1 MLELVVLL
9 AVVCLGLIG
18 FCAWLLQGQRRLAAQ
33 LAEQAARHATL
44 EQRLKE
50 LAKRSEAYQR
60 VNVRMGEELGELRKQ
75 LANLPERLARLE
87 QRDPTSLSFSQAARL
102 AGMGASASDL
112 AQACGLSQAEAEL
125 ITRLHSGHKP
135 QD

>member
-1 MLELVVLL
+1 MLELVILL
-9 AVVCLGLIG
+9 AVACLGLGG
-18 FCAWLLQGQRRLAAQ
+18 FCAWLLQGQRRQAEE
-33 LAEQAARHATL
+33 LAEQATSQAAL
-44 EQRLKE
+44 EQRLNE

-102 AGMGASASDL
+102 AGMGASAADL

-135 QD
+135 EE